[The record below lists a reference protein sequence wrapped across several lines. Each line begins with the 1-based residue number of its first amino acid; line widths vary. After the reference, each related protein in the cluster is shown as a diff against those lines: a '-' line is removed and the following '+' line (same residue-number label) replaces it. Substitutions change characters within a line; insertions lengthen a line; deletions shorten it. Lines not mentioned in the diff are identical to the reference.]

1 MTGILAGKRAYVT
14 GGSSGIGAEIVRT
27 FAAQGARV
35 AIGASSH
42 AAQAG
47 ETAKSLPAAGEPH
60 IVVQADFYDKSQTE
74 QAADAVLEGLGG
86 LDIFVHS
93 AGIDV
98 TETAPTHRTTDEVWD
113 KMMTLHLTAAFRLS
127 KRLIPAL
134 LQGRDPAI
142 IFIGSV
148 CGLVAWEGDVAY
160 NVAKAGLQHLAR
172 CIASDYAKSGLRANV
187 IAPGVIDTPL
197 QIMYTDTANLLGM
210 TYVYLP
216 LMVLPLYASIEK
228 LDFRLVEAGYDLY
241 ASRLQV
247 LRRIVIPLVKP
258 GIIAGSILVF
268 IPSLGAYVIPRVLGG
283 DGISDKARAK
293 LGKPGAWQTHYVEP
307 SAKPLEQW
315 FGGLVSSRASLS
327 LLRASGVGE
336 ALLLQHVASQAAAPL
351 RFVDNALKHRGNAR
365 VMPLAHCF
373 CNAQ

>member
-14 GGSSGIGAEIVRT
+14 GGSSGIGAEIVRI

-35 AIGASSH
+35 AVGASSH
-42 AAQAG
+42 AAQAR
-47 ETAKSLPAAGEPH
+47 ETAKSLPTAGEPH
-60 IVVQADFYDKSQTE
+60 IVVQADFYDKRQTE
-74 QAADAVLEGLGG
+74 QAADAVLDGLGG

-197 QIMYTDTANLLGM
+197 TRYYATGM
-210 TYVYLP
+210 PGGEAEGLKTLAAMHP
-216 LMVLPLYASIEK
+216 IGRYAQPHEIA
-228 LDFRLVEAGYDLY
+228 EAAAFL
-241 ASRLQV
+241 A
-247 LRRIVIPLVKP
+247 
-258 GIIAGSILVF
+258 
-268 IPSLGAYVIPRVLGG
+268 
-283 DGISDKARAK
+283 SDKASFITGVV
-293 LGKPGAWQTHYVEP
+293 LPID
-307 SAKPLEQW
+307 
-315 FGGLVSSRASLS
+315 GGLTMV
-327 LLRASGVGE
+327 
-336 ALLLQHVASQAAAPL
+336 
-351 RFVDNALKHRGNAR
+351 
-365 VMPLAHCF
+365 
-373 CNAQ
+373 

>member
-42 AAQAG
+42 AGRAR
-47 ETAKSLPAAGEPH
+47 ETARSLPATGEPH
-60 IVVQADFYDKSQTE
+60 IVVQADFYDKAQTE
-74 QAADAVLEGLGG
+74 RAADAVLDALGG
-86 LDIFVHS
+86 LDIFVHC

-98 TETAPTHRTTDEVWD
+98 TETAPTHQTTDEIWD
-113 KMMTLHLTAAFRLS
+113 RMMTLHLTAAFRLS

-134 LQGRDPAI
+134 LQGRDSAI

-197 QIMYTDTANLLGM
+197 TRYYAAGM
-210 TYVYLP
+210 PGGEAEGLRTLAAMHP
-216 LMVLPLYASIEK
+216 MGRYAQPREIA
-228 LDFRLVEAGYDLY
+228 EAAAFL
-241 ASRLQV
+241 A
-247 LRRIVIPLVKP
+247 
-258 GIIAGSILVF
+258 
-268 IPSLGAYVIPRVLGG
+268 
-283 DGISDKARAK
+283 SDKASFITGVV
-293 LGKPGAWQTHYVEP
+293 LPID
-307 SAKPLEQW
+307 
-315 FGGLVSSRASLS
+315 GGLTMV
-327 LLRASGVGE
+327 
-336 ALLLQHVASQAAAPL
+336 
-351 RFVDNALKHRGNAR
+351 
-365 VMPLAHCF
+365 
-373 CNAQ
+373 